1 LDADLCPPHELKPA
15 AMKRYLSNILVLSLL
30 VVGVASTLASNDCH
44 GRTRGLPCSIR
55 DALSDGRE
63 LRSSSSSSSS
73 FASFSQKRAPL
84 PANVPGLL
92 HHVPRGGGLA
102 ASNKL
107 ASSKPAKTQKAQ
119 AAVATPATPT
129 VSPLRLRLKIGFYFG
144 LWYALNI
151 YYNSYVSFSLAQ

>member
-1 LDADLCPPHELKPA
+1 
-15 AMKRYLSNILVLSLL
+15 MKRYLSNILALSLL
-30 VVGVASTLASNDCH
+30 VVGVASTSASNDCH

-55 DALSDGRE
+55 DALNDGHE
-63 LRSSSSSSSS
+63 LVRSSSSSSSS

-84 PANVPGLL
+84 PAKVPGLL

-107 ASSKPAKTQKAQ
+107 ASSKPAKTQKGR

-151 YYNSYVSFSLAQ
+151 YYNSYVSSSLAQ